1 VRGVFRQNMSIQRL
15 RGKIIVERTVLNH
28 PLAVASTV
36 EERTKLCSVP
46 SPGPWPQ
53 EQVARA
59 CNNSPV
65 GCQAEACIGRR
76 SVACGLWEWDTQPG
90 QLTVGIARHGSERTC
105 SARHG
110 PRAEDLL
117 VVLATRGPTWRAD
130 LRRVIGPLVR
140 ARASSLLRGGVG
152 HRRTSPACPV
162 PRASHVRA
170 CHWPL
175 LGLDSSLN
183 VSRKGN
189 QVWPM

>member
-1 VRGVFRQNMSIQRL
+1 MGPSAIHSEWETDPKTRSLKRAQTTAEMEGERSLPPKHEHPTAARRTHRRTDGSKSKGSIASL
-15 RGKIIVERTVLNH
+15 
-28 PLAVASTV
+28 LAVANTV
-36 EERTKLCSVP
+36 ERTKLCTVP

-76 SVACGLWEWDTQPG
+76 GVACGLWEWDTQPG
-90 QLTVGIARHGSERTC
+90 QLTVGIAHHGSERTC

-140 ARASSLLRGGVG
+140 ARASSP
-152 HRRTSPACPV
+152 PA
-162 PRASHVRA
+162 
-170 CHWPL
+170 W
-175 LGLDSSLN
+175 
-183 VSRKGN
+183 
-189 QVWPM
+189 